1 LEQEVFSGSETYW
14 HELMM
19 LHCANHFCA
28 ILYTIGKN
36 QDVNGIAASLAIDMH
51 GEYVTFGKQ
60 AVMKIFI

>member
-14 HELMM
+14 HELLM

-36 QDVNGIAASLAIDMH
+36 QDVNGIAASRAIDMP
-51 GEYVTFGKQ
+51 GEYATFGKQ
-60 AVMKIFI
+60 T